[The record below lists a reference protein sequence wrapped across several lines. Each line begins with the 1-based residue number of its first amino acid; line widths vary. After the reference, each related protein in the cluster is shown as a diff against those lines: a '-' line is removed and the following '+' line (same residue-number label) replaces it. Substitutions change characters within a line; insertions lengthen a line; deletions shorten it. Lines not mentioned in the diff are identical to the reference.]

1 MGQISSD
8 NLVLED
14 FDVNFDE
21 YILKYIEVYNENHTN
36 ITFSHY
42 NRSDNFEEFIE
53 KFILRL
59 Y

>member
-21 YILKYIEVYNENHTN
+21 FILKYTEVYNENHRN
-36 ITFSHY
+36 VTFS
-42 NRSDNFEEFIE
+42 
-53 KFILRL
+53 
-59 Y
+59 